1 MKNKILLMFPSK
13 ADKGG
18 VSIFCQVLMENL
30 SSSFEAEYFQ
40 IANRPGN
47 KNPIRRI
54 LFFLQDIFR
63 LRKTLKKNK
72 YDAIHLNPSFKVLSL
87 LRDSFF
93 LVYIYK
99 FYCKN
104 ILVMFHGWD
113 TDLAERV
120 KNKAYYKKLFK
131 YIYLKAGVILV
142 LCSQFKQQLID
153 IGISSQKIKIITAMF
168 EKNSSASRSK
178 DKTVLQKTVI
188 LFMSRLVKRKGAYI
202 AAETGKLLMENGYK
216 DFSMIIAGDGPELEG
231 IQRYIEKNRLG
242 EYITAPGYVSGEQKR
257 DIFSKSDIFLFP
269 TSYGEGCPAVVVE
282 AMGAG
287 LAVISTPV
295 AAIPDIVT
303 NNENGFIID
312 SKTPEPFY
320 WAVKKLIENRGILER
335 MQKRNRAKAEKNYEV
350 KVVTKE
356 IELGYKEIIN
366 D

>member
-1 MKNKILLMFPSK
+1 MFPSK
-13 ADKGG
+13 EDKGG

-30 SSSFEAEYFQ
+30 SSSFETEHFQ

-54 LFFLQDIFR
+54 LFFFQDIFR
-63 LRKTLKKNK
+63 LRKTLKKNE
-72 YDAIHLNPSFKVLSL
+72 YDAIHLNPSLKVLSL

-113 TDLAERV
+113 TDLAGRV

-131 YIYLKAGVILV
+131 YIYLKASVILV
-142 LCSQFKQQLID
+142 LCGQFKQQLID
-153 IGISSQKIKIITAMF
+153 IGIPSPKIKITTAMF
-168 EKNSSASRSK
+168 QKDLIASRKK

-188 LFMSRLVKRKGAYI
+188 LFMSRLVKNKGAYI
-202 AAETGKLLMENGYK
+202 AAETGKLLTENGYK

-242 EYITAPGYVSGEQKR
+242 EYITTPGYISGEKKR

-295 AAIPDIVT
+295 AAIPDIVE
-303 NNENGFIID
+303 NGLNGFIIG
-312 SKTPEPFY
+312 SKHPKEFFA
-320 WAVKKLIENRGILER
+320 AVVKLIEDRELLNKI
-335 MQKRNRAKAEKNYEV
+335 KDRNKKKAAKKYEI
-350 KVVTKE
+350 KVITRK
-356 IELGYKEIIN
+356 IELMYESLIN
-366 D
+366 K